1 MRKILLIICAA
12 LLISG
17 CDDKNIDDISYKK
30 IYVVGIDAEYAPM
43 GFRDESG
50 EIVGFDIDLAK
61 ETARHMGVE
70 FEFRP
75 IEWSRK
81 VDELNSGRIDI
92 IWNGL
97 DITAERKENILYSKP
112 YMDNRQI
119 LLVKADSNLS
129 IYSEYDLAD
138 KRVGTQSG
146 SSSETY
152 VEYNEELRNSL
163 KEFRT
168 YGSFKTAFRDLE
180 SGVIDVLI
188 VDEIAGR
195 YHMSKVPNKFKALE
209 ITIGSATSIGI
220 GFRVT
225 DVALRDEVQDALNKM
240 IKDGTA
246 KKISEKWFQADLI
259 KSSKMAR

>member
-1 MRKILLIICAA
+1 
-12 LLISG
+12 
-17 CDDKNIDDISYKK
+17 
-30 IYVVGIDAEYAPM
+30 
-43 GFRDESG
+43 
-50 EIVGFDIDLAK
+50 
-61 ETARHMGVE
+61 
-70 FEFRP
+70 
-75 IEWSRK
+75 
-81 VDELNSGRIDI
+81 
-92 IWNGL
+92 
-97 DITAERKENILYSKP
+97 
-112 YMDNRQI
+112 MDNRQI

-129 IYSEYDLAD
+129 IHSEYDLAD

-220 GFRVT
+220 GFRMN
-225 DVALRDEVQDALNKM
+225 DIALRDEVQDALNQM